1 MTDGNDTDW
10 NTPSTETDLSVDVQ
24 AIRDV
29 LADHPVRLAV
39 LFGSRVDGTADES
52 SDIDVAVEFDPAI
65 SDPSSAVLSLLAD
78 LSIALDRNDLDVGVI
93 DDLTPRVGLAAF
105 EEGVL
110 LYGSN
115 ERAAEHR
122 ERFAERVASKAR
134 DRSLRERFDDAL
146 RSIDRH
152 VDGEA

>member
-1 MTDGNDTDW
+1 VNVGT
-10 NTPSTETDLSVDVQ
+10 
-24 AIRDV
+24 IRDV

-39 LFGSRVDGTADES
+39 LFGSQVDGTADES
-52 SDIDVAVEFDPAI
+52 SDVDVAVDFEPAVSDPA
-65 SDPSSAVLSLLAD
+65 SELLSLLAD
-78 LSIALDRNDLDVGVI
+78 LSVALDRNDVDVAVV
-93 DDLTPRVGLAAF
+93 DDLRPRVGMAAF

-110 LYGSN
+110 LCGSH

-122 ERFAERVASKAR
+122 ERFAERVTSTAR

-146 RSIDRH
+146 QSIDRL

>member
-1 MTDGNDTDW
+1 MTDGNDTGRED
-10 NTPSTETDLSVDVQ
+10 PAPEAALSVDVG

-52 SDIDVAVEFDPAI
+52 SDVDIAVEFDPEI
-65 SDPSSAVLSLLAD
+65 SDPPSALLSLLAD
-78 LSIALDRNDLDVGVI
+78 LSVALDRNDLDVGVV
-93 DDLTPRVGLAAF
+93 DDLTPRVGLTAF
-105 EEGVL
+105 EDGIL
-110 LYGSN
+110 LCGSH
-115 ERAAEHR
+115 ERAAVHR
-122 ERFAERVASKAR
+122 ERFAERVASTAR

-146 RSIDRH
+146 RSIDRL

>member
-1 MTDGNDTDW
+1 M
-10 NTPSTETDLSVDVQ
+10 DVE

-52 SDIDVAVEFDPAI
+52 SDVDVAVEFDPDV
-65 SDPSSAVLSLLAD
+65 SDRSSALLSLLAD
-78 LSIALDRNDLDVGVI
+78 LSVALDRNDLDVGAV

-110 LYGSN
+110 LCGSE

-122 ERFAERVASKAR
+122 KRFADRVDSAAS

-146 RSIDRH
+146 QSIDRL